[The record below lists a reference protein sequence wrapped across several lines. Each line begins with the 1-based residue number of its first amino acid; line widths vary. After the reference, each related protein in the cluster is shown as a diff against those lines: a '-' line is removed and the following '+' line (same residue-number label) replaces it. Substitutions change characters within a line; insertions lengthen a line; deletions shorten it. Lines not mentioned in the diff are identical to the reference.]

1 MNKYLS
7 ITLKVL
13 LVLAALVFC
22 HWLSWDQNE
31 PFFKFGSQ
39 EVFNAVLIL
48 VGALVSALCRKN
60 SMVSLWYSKYEQAIR
75 SKAFLL
81 ISLTFLTILFA
92 CVLMHGGTEDIPL
105 SKMIIYVLAFLFFG
119 GTLIYFLWTIF
130 GPKKSPQYDT
140 DSQYLYI
147 LFKFNR
153 TPVEWKHITHFSIED
168 VREASNQKF
177 IAVHVD
183 NAEDLM
189 ANETGMLKRK
199 GYEMYIP
206 QYGTPYFIPTERCVL
221 TPEQLLDQLNQEL
234 AHHKHGA
241 SS

>member
-1 MNKYLS
+1 MNKLLS
-7 ITLKVL
+7 ITIKVL
-13 LVLAALVFC
+13 LVLAALAFC
-22 HWLSWDQNE
+22 HWLHWD
-31 PFFKFGSQ
+31 PKDSFFKFNFQ
-39 EVFNAVLIL
+39 DLTNVVIILI
-48 VGALVSALCRKN
+48 GAFIAALSRKN
-60 SMVSLWYSKYEQAIR
+60 SKVALWWDKYEQAIR
-75 SKAFLL
+75 KKAFLL
-81 ISLTFLTILFA
+81 ISLTFLTLLFA
-92 CVLMHGGTEDIPL
+92 FSLINGGTEEIPL
-105 SKMIIYVLAFLFFG
+105 KQLITFGVALLFFG
-119 GTLIYFLWTIF
+119 GMLIYFLWTIF
-130 GPKKSPQYDT
+130 GPKKAPQYDT